1 MKYILHLIQFLAI
14 VATPSIDIF
23 QWASFSEN
31 VYIVDH
37 DMSDYITYVFV
48 QCEYLS

>member
-14 VATPSIDIF
+14 VSIPAIDIF
-23 QWASFSEN
+23 QWASFSDT

-37 DMSDYITYVFV
+37 DMSDYTT
-48 QCEYLS
+48 